1 MAERPTTRIG
11 NLGEVFLDKDPQHV
25 SDRDEAN
32 ELRSLSDAVDDREAD
47 NPANVGYAGNYED
60 DVATSGEVDA
70 EGPMSTEMLTPA
82 PSQDLYADEEPGG
95 MHGSTADELLHGTG
109 PDSIDLGDPSRET
122 SGVSGSFR
130 EMPEGQIVEL
140 QQPGN
145 VMPST
150 GLEDQ
155 LSTDLP
161 VGGTLG
167 VVEDVVDPE
176 TGELS
181 DYDDDQNPS

>member
-11 NLGEVFLDKDPQHV
+11 NLGEDFLDKDPQHV
-25 SDRDEAN
+25 SDRDDTLEY
-32 ELRSLSDAVDDREAD
+32 RSLSDAVDDREAD
-47 NPANVGYAGNYED
+47 NPINVGYAGNYED

-70 EGPMSTEMLTPA
+70 EGPMSTEMLFPA
-82 PSQDLYADEEPGG
+82 PSQELHADEEPGG
-95 MHGSTADELLHGTG
+95 MYGSTADELMHGTG
-109 PDSIDLGDPSRET
+109 PDSIDLGDTERDT
-122 SGVSGSFR
+122 SGVMGSFR
-130 EMPEGQIVEL
+130 ELPEGTIVEL

-150 GLEDQ
+150 GMEDQ

-161 VGGTLG
+161 IGGTFG
-167 VVEDVVDPE
+167 TTAEVIDPE

-181 DYDDDQNPS
+181 DYDDP